1 MYRGLTAPVHY
12 LPLALHGIKPTRYTD
27 SLSSLRIQNICE
39 ILHIKAFF
47 FGEENKNAKMK
58 RLT

>member
-47 FGEENKNAKMK
+47 W
-58 RLT
+58 